1 MSSSAS
7 KNDGKGH
14 GKEDF
19 LGGFHLREHL
29 VHWTGRLGFT
39 RVLTKT
45 MKVFA
50 AHAPPIFDELKNP
63 KHFPRPGHPEQY
75 GDARVATERVDA
87 QKARGSDAEQMQE
100 VNAHL
105 RQREEAKKAL
115 IRDEGMTEGQAR
127 MAMQETSGI
136 DLELARSTLERGGRD
151 GGSRSP
157 RRRADRHTRAGT
169 PTRTREREGGDDRT
183 GGGDDRSRRQTSRQ
197 PSRRGRQQVA
207 FAHVGEGDAEQAAQ
221 DAARAQGEYEAASES
236 LRSSHSAK
244 HKANQFHQRTIEDSN
259 LQVRAIEKFIQPACV
274 EADEAAAALRTF
286 VAERPGAAAG
296 GGASAPDQVAQL
308 PLFIDSDVQTV
319 EETQAR
325 ERAAADDVD
334 ISWADGDAPEPL
346 ARLTHVHTKQVRE
359 ND

>member
-1 MSSSAS
+1 MSSSAA

-29 VHWTGRLGFT
+29 VPWTGRLGFT

-50 AHAPPIFDELKNP
+50 KHAPPLFDELKKP

-115 IRDEGMTEGQAR
+115 IRDEGMTEGQAH
-127 MAMQETSGI
+127 MAMLETSGI

-151 GGSRSP
+151 GGSRSQ

-169 PTRTREREGGDDRT
+169 STRTREREGGDDRT
-183 GGGDDRSRRQTSRQ
+183 GGGDDRSRRAGSRQTSRQ

-207 FAHVGEGDAEQAAQ
+207 FAHVDEGDADQAAR
-221 DAARAQGEYEAASES
+221 DAARAQGEYEAAAES
-236 LRSSHSAK
+236 LRSSRSAK
-244 HKANQFHQRTIEDSN
+244 HKADQFLTLAGFCFFPKNN
-259 LQVRAIEKFIQPACV
+259 LQGVV
-274 EADEAAAALRTF
+274 
-286 VAERPGAAAG
+286 
-296 GGASAPDQVAQL
+296 
-308 PLFIDSDVQTV
+308 
-319 EETQAR
+319 
-325 ERAAADDVD
+325 
-334 ISWADGDAPEPL
+334 
-346 ARLTHVHTKQVRE
+346 
-359 ND
+359 

>member
-29 VHWTGRLGFT
+29 VPWTGRLGFT

-100 VNAHL
+100 FNAHL

-115 IRDEGMTEGQAR
+115 IREGMTEGQAR

-183 GGGDDRSRRQTSRQ
+183 GGGDDRSRRAGSRQTSRQ
-197 PSRRGRQQVA
+197 TSRRGRQQVA
-207 FAHVGEGDAEQAAQ
+207 FAHVDEGDAEEAAR
-221 DAARAQGEYEAASES
+221 DAARDQGEYEAAAES
-236 LRSSHSAK
+236 LRSSVSAK
-244 HKANQFHQRTIEDSN
+244 HKADQFWQRTIEDGK
-259 LQVRAIEKFIQPACV
+259 LQVQTLEKHIHPA
-274 EADEAAAALRTF
+274 
-286 VAERPGAAAG
+286 
-296 GGASAPDQVAQL
+296 
-308 PLFIDSDVQTV
+308 DV
-319 EETQAR
+319 R
-325 ERAAADDVD
+325 
-334 ISWADGDAPEPL
+334 
-346 ARLTHVHTKQVRE
+346 
-359 ND
+359 